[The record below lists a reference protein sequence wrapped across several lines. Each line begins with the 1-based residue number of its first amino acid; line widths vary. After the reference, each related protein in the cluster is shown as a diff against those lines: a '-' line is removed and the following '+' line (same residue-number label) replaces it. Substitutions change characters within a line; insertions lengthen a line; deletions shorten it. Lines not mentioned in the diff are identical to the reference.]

1 MMHVTVVGGGFG
13 GVKAALE
20 LSKHKK
26 TQVTLI
32 TDKPDFQYYP
42 SLYSTATGGSRMQSW
57 IPLGEIFAG
66 RDNVTIIIDT
76 VTKLDKEKK
85 TIQTATGAVH
95 NYRTLVLALGSVT
108 TYFGIEGLDTYA
120 FGIKSQQEINRLKQ
134 HLLHNFSTSNGADSQ
149 LIIIGAGPTGVE
161 LASSLGA
168 YLKGLKK
175 TFRTAQPR
183 IRISIIEAAPRVLPR
198 MSERASRIVSKRLKK
213 LGVHVEL
220 NKKVESASA
229 NSLMVSGKPIKSSTV
244 IWTSGVANSPFFKA
258 NNKQFN
264 LAPNGRVIVDKHLRA
279 APNIYVLGDNVDN
292 KHGGLAQVAIKD
304 GSYAARHI
312 LKKTKK
318 PYVSTEPAVVVPV
331 GERWAV
337 FEYKGIT
344 LGGLF
349 GALMRQAADL
359 IGYKDILSLRKA
371 LRIWFA
377 QSEREDDALIADFS
391 AAKE

>member
-1 MMHVTVVGGGFG
+1 MHVTVVGGGFG
-13 GVKAALE
+13 GVKTALE

-57 IPLGEIFAG
+57 ISLGEIFAG

-76 VTKLDKEKK
+76 VTKIDRAKK

-95 NYRTLVLALGSVT
+95 SYNTLVLGLGSVT
-108 TYFGIEGLDTYA
+108 TYFGIEGLDTYS

-134 HLLHNFSTSNGADSQ
+134 HLLQNYSTANGADAQ

-168 YLKGLKK
+168 YLKSLKK
-175 TFRTAQPR
+175 KFRKSQPR
-183 IRISIIEAAPRVLPR
+183 IKISIIEAAPRVLPR
-198 MSERASRIVSKRLKK
+198 MSVKASRIVMKRLKK

-220 NKKVESASA
+220 NKKVESATA
-229 NSLMVSGKPIKSSTV
+229 DSLMVSGKPIKSSTV
-244 IWTSGVANSPFFKA
+244 IWTSGVANNPFFKA
-258 NNKQFN
+258 NDNQFE
-264 LAPNGRVIVDKHLRA
+264 LADNGRVIVDDHLRVD
-279 APNIYVLGDNVDN
+279 PHVYVVGDNVSCQY
-292 KHGGLAQVAIKD
+292 GGLAQVAIKD
-304 GSYAARHI
+304 GHYVARHI

-318 PYVSTEPAVVVPV
+318 PYVETQPAVVVPV

-371 LRIWFA
+371 LRIWFS
-377 QSEREDDALIADFS
+377 QNEKEDDALIADFNTV
-391 AAKE
+391 KE